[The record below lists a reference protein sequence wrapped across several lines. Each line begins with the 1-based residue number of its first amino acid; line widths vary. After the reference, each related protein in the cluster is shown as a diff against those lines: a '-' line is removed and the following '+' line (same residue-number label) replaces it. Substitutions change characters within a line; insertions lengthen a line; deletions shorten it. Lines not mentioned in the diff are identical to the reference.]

1 MMKKQFLS
9 KINSIIEAQP
19 KVCAHPLL
27 PTRYKI
33 KEKFSLIINNQIIE
47 GFDNI
52 FIDNYY
58 DIHFLKDNIN
68 IKSINLYD
76 VVDVSIKDSQW
87 NINYLI
93 FFLKQILIIIMLM
106 IN

>member
-33 KEKFSLIINNQIIE
+33 KEEFSLIINNQIIE
-47 GFDNI
+47 GFDTI

-76 VVDVSIKDSQW
+76 VVDVSIKDSQ
-87 NINYLI
+87 
-93 FFLKQILIIIMLM
+93 
-106 IN
+106 